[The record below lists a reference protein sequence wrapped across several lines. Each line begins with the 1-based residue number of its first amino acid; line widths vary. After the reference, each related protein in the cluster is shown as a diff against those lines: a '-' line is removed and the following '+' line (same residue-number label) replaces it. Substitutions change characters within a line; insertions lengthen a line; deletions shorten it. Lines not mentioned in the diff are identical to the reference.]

1 VGRGGRHRA
10 VSFRDE
16 LQALLVLRL
25 LPGLGDR
32 RLVGLLRRHGGA
44 QASLRLPPRVFRA
57 EAGDEAEGARRS
69 PEIADQ
75 VEQILEVCTDLGI
88 RILPIGDTGY
98 PASLLA
104 LTDPPPVLF
113 VRGRHPLDG
122 DRSVAIVGSRR
133 STPVGRRMAERIAGQ
148 LSASGVTVVSGM
160 ALGIDGAAHR
170 GALGRHGSTIAVL
183 GSGPDRAY
191 PAGNSGIFERILE
204 EGAVV
209 SEFPPGEVPRPY
221 HFPRRNRII
230 AALSKAVVVV
240 EAAARSGAL
249 ITVDHALDLGLDVFA
264 VPGSVETLQA
274 QGTNALLRDG
284 AHLLTTGDELLEVMG
299 WRAGRQGVAGD
310 ETRAVSLAG
319 GAMTVGTATT
329 ASAGPGPAK
338 GAEEGAIETV
348 LGRGAQPLDV
358 LIAALQLPPPRV
370 LASLARMELQGI
382 VRKEGGAWWL
392 EEGGRK

>member
-1 VGRGGRHRA
+1 VN
-10 VSFRDE
+10 VRDE
-16 LQALLVLRL
+16 LRALLLLRL

-32 RLVGLLRRHGGA
+32 GLVGLLRRHGSA
-44 QASLRLPPRVFRA
+44 RASLQLPSRVFRV
-57 EAGDEAEGARRS
+57 EAGHEAEGARRS

-75 VEQILEVCTDLGI
+75 VEQIFEVCADLGI

-133 STPVGRRMAERIAGQ
+133 STPVGRRTAERIAGQ
-148 LSASGVTVVSGM
+148 LSGYGVTVVSGM

-170 GALGRHGSTIAVL
+170 GALGRPGSTIAVL

-191 PAGNSGIFERILE
+191 PAGNRGIFERILE

-209 SEFPPGEVPRPY
+209 SEFPPGEKPRPY

-274 QGTNALLRDG
+274 RGTNALLRDG
-284 AHLLTTGDELLEVMG
+284 AHLLTTGDELMEVMG
-299 WRAGRQGVAGD
+299 WRPFRGSVEDEGTSVDSPAGI
-310 ETRAVSLAG
+310 AVTS
-319 GAMTVGTATT
+319 GTITT
-329 ASAGPGPAK
+329 ASAGPGLAT
-338 GAEEGAIETV
+338 GAEQGAIESV
-348 LGRGAQPLDV
+348 LGDGAQPLDLLV
-358 LIAALQLPPPRV
+358 DALQLPPRRV
-370 LASLARMELQGI
+370 IAALARMELQGV
-382 VRKEGGAWWL
+382 VRQEGGAWWL
-392 EEGGRK
+392 EEGGRR